1 MQIVKRTG
9 EPTEYSGDKIKNAIR
24 KAMAEGEGVN
34 EVVVN
39 DIEWEIKKEIGNE
52 FHQGL
57 FTVEMISDMCED
69 KLLRKG
75 FVKAGKRYI
84 LYRHERKNER
94 ESGDKKLKSK
104 YFSSEFLK
112 KYRYA
117 KEPFE
122 PLGAFVKA
130 RTYAR
135 WLPEES
141 KRETWYETVK
151 RAVEFNLS
159 LAPYSQEEAE
169 GLFDNVF
176 NLRQN
181 LSGRMTWL
189 GGTPTS
195 HSNALGLFNCA
206 FKVIDTYESFSEA
219 YTVLMLGAGLGVR
232 VTKDDLSALLPIR
245 QGVEIF
251 HKDYDEKPRKERQE
265 YTTLVEHEK
274 SIVEIVVGD
283 SRGGFSDA
291 LKMYFDIL
299 YKVQYKEIQTI
310 IFNYDNVRPIGL
322 RIHGFGGKSSG
333 FKPLLKMFDKI
344 HKITQNK
351 EHGKSFLKTIDVF
364 DIICIIAEN
373 VVSGNVRRSSIMTL
387 CDEDDT
393 DIINAKNNLYT
404 QVNGNWII
412 NEELLHRQMSNNT
425 IIYKKK
431 PSRERLSENFKKL
444 RKSGEPATLNLEQA
458 LLRNPNA
465 KGLNP

>member
-1 MQIVKRTG
+1 MQIVKRNG
-9 EPTEYSGDKIKNAIR
+9 EKVEYDKSKIERAIGLSL
-24 KAMAEGEGVN
+24 GETSESIEWSKYEEMVN
-34 EVVVN
+34 E
-39 DIEWEIKKEIGNE
+39 ICS
-52 FHQGL
+52 L
-57 FTVEMISDMCED
+57 ISDGDDVEKVQDVVEKMMMKYGLYES
-69 KLLRKG
+69 
-75 FVKAGKRYI
+75 AKRYI
-84 LYRHERKNER
+84 LYRAERKSER

-104 YFSSEFLK
+104 YFSPEFLK

-117 KEPFE
+117 KEPFS

-135 WLPEES
+135 WLPEEGR
-141 KRETWYETVK
+141 RETWYETVK

-159 LAPYSQEEAE
+159 LAQHSKEEAE
-169 GLFDNVF
+169 ELFDNVF

-232 VTKDDLSALLPIR
+232 ITKDDLSALLPIR

-251 HKDYDEKPRKERQE
+251 HKDYEEKPKRERQE

-291 LKMYFDIL
+291 LRMYFDIL
-299 YKVQYKEIQTI
+299 YKVQYKEIKTI

-322 RIHGFGGKSSG
+322 RIRGFGGKSSG

-344 HKITQNK
+344 HKITQKK
-351 EHGKSFLKTIDVF
+351 ESGKDFLKTIDVF

-387 CDEDDT
+387 CDEDDN

-404 QVNGNWII
+404 QVNGNWVV

-431 PSRERLSENFKKL
+431 PSRERFAENFKKL
-444 RKSGEPATLNLEQA
+444 RRSGEPATLNLEQA